1 MSDSAPFGNLKA
13 SEVERLK
20 ATNAA
25 FFQHYVEI
33 RPAQEQLQ
41 RLRQRQAARNAAA
54 SASASAAGGSST
66 GNNKERGEKRPSM
79 DTTTSQES
87 GSASSSSSSSSSS
100 SGAVAVRAVPLKKRR
115 VSLDHDMKA
124 TGTSHAINSNNKNK
138 LLPNKKKKNDTAAT
152 TAAKAT
158 ASRRV
163 TMETTK
169 STDTL
174 APLATTETAPL
185 LAKIPPVDTRQWD
198 VHPTTGQFIDRNNL
212 EQLQAVVDLNPVLGY
227 IQERGGKAPK
237 RVLFPDDATCEYF
250 YEYLACFPQGTWAL
264 PQVFCRLIKGLN
276 SNHWLALAAM
286 RFRDRRQA
294 GQGQFGSLRP
304 EEVQRLKKVNLAF
317 YCHYVCQKAPN
328 SAVAAPNSSAEIS
341 SSAAVNKQRE
351 AAREE
356 KEEDKVMAD
365 ETTTEALEDDEE
377 DQGEEELDDQQD
389 ASESSKMA
397 AGMTAPAAAATMPSG
412 LPTMQPPSLATHDP
426 IRQLLQ
432 EHLLRSSLLSQA
444 APQPSPLLS
453 LAGAGG
459 SSLYQEL
466 LARVALGGGLPHR
479 DLLPLLAAN
488 LSSSTQV
495 PAGSP
500 SAAAAS
506 PNDAFSTLTSLLQ
519 PSPPPTAPNTG
530 AAASSQ
536 PSYVVGTSMQMAPPH
551 SVTNLVNYHHHA
563 RASLP
568 AQGRPTYKKTV
579 VDLQDEEE
587 DESMDAQ
594 ASEEP
599 AAPKGRGG
607 DWSMLDILAA
617 TASAARLQ
625 VD

>member
-1 MSDSAPFGNLKA
+1 MSDSAPFGNLKS

-25 FFQHYVEI
+25 FFEHYVEI
-33 RPAQEQLQ
+33 RPAQEQLE

-54 SASASAAGGSST
+54 SAAGGVSG
-66 GNNKERGEKRPSM
+66 GNDKERGEKRPSM

-87 GSASSSSSSSSSS
+87 GSASSSSSSSR
-100 SGAVAVRAVPLKKRR
+100 AAAVRAVPLKKRR

-124 TGTSHAINSNNKNK
+124 TGTSHGDNDNNKNK
-138 LLPNKKKKNDTAAT
+138 LLANKKKTSDTLAT

-163 TMETTK
+163 TMETTA

-174 APLATTETAPL
+174 APPATTETAPL
-185 LAKIPPVDTRQWD
+185 IAKIPPVDTRQWD
-198 VHPTTGQFIDRNNL
+198 VHPNTGQFIDRNNL
-212 EQLQAVVDLNPVLGY
+212 EQLQAIVDLNPVLGY

-250 YEYLACFPQGTWAL
+250 YEYLASFPQGTWAL

-304 EEVQRLKKVNLAF
+304 EEVQRLQKVNLAF
-317 YCHYVCQKAPN
+317 YCYYVCQKVPN
-328 SAVAAPNSSAEIS
+328 STAAAANSSAAVS

-365 ETTTEALEDDEE
+365 ETTAEAQEDDEE
-377 DQGEEELDDQQD
+377 DQGEEELDDQED

-397 AGMTAPAAAATMPSG
+397 AGMNAPAAAAAAATMPSG

-426 IRQLLQ
+426 MRQLLQ

-444 APQPSPLLS
+444 APQPLPLLS

-495 PAGSP
+495 PASAP
-500 SAAAAS
+500 SVSAA
-506 PNDAFSTLTSLLQ
+506 PPKLDAFSTLTSLLQ
-519 PSPPPTAPNTG
+519 PSPSSAAPDTG

-536 PSYVVGTSMQMAPPH
+536 PSLVVGTSMQMDPPH
-551 SVTNLVNYHHHA
+551 SLTNLVNDHHHA

-568 AQGRPTYKKTV
+568 AQEWPTYKKTV
-579 VDLQDEEE
+579 VHPQDEEE

-594 ASEEP
+594 ASAEP
-599 AAPKGRGG
+599 PEPKGRGG

-617 TASAARLQ
+617 TASAARLH